1 MSETNNHNDN
11 GKREQVLSDK
21 TNGPNKKQ
29 NTGTKT
35 AICDACKESKERSSE
50 HFYKKQILALKKA
63 GKGICKSCWDGGIKQ
78 KLQKEKLQKR
88 SDNKP
93 LKHEERLEK
102 ERQGCEEQKEKRRR
116 KIEEQKQKAKE
127 RAQNREALKRKAVD
141 ARLKSMR
148 ENYDEQVAKDSMHY
162 RYPDGFW
169 EGENFTFTGCSRPE
183 RLVGVYDIIHV
194 STISGD
200 EEVSRTVKGATLT
213 LSQEGKNIRGLVN
226 GKKLGFAFD
235 GKFEFKGNLSD
246 FGVFEFSVDDYDLEA
261 WGGEPFD
268 ETPTG
273 DIRLLAERTACRW
286 VPCDSND
293 SLVPECFNIEKA
305 NAFIAQQE
313 KLMDHSKSWV
323 TSHLKLP
330 APAVALIHEYTKA
343 WTPPRPFFFIEKGDL
358 RVYVQWD
365 SDFRDPCHSQYIAR
379 KRATA
384 DQR

>member
-1 MSETNNHNDN
+1 MSETNS
-11 GKREQVLSDK
+11 KRALVLSDRS
-21 TNGPNKKQ
+21 NGPHKKQ

-35 AICDACKESKERSSE
+35 AICDACKEEKENSSE
-50 HFYKKQILALKKA
+50 YFYKKQILALKKS

-102 ERQGCEEQKEKRRR
+102 ERQEREEQKEKRRR
-116 KIEEQKQKAKE
+116 KAKE
-127 RAQNREALKRKAVD
+127 QAQNREALKRKAVD
-141 ARLKSMR
+141 ARLKAMR
-148 ENYDEQVAKDSMHY
+148 ESYDEQVAKDSMNY

-169 EGENFTFTGCSRPE
+169 EGENFTFRGCSRPE
-183 RLVGVYDIIHV
+183 RLGGVYDIIHV

-200 EEVSRTVKGATLT
+200 EDVSRTVKGATLT

-226 GKKLGFAFD
+226 GKRLGFAFD
-235 GKFEFKGNLSD
+235 GKFEFKGNISD

-305 NAFIAQQE
+305 NAFIALQE
-313 KLMDHSKSWV
+313 SLQIVNTRSQRISGRNLVETRKGIASW
-323 TSHLKLP
+323 SL
-330 APAVALIHEYTKA
+330 
-343 WTPPRPFFFIEKGDL
+343 
-358 RVYVQWD
+358 
-365 SDFRDPCHSQYIAR
+365 
-379 KRATA
+379 
-384 DQR
+384 